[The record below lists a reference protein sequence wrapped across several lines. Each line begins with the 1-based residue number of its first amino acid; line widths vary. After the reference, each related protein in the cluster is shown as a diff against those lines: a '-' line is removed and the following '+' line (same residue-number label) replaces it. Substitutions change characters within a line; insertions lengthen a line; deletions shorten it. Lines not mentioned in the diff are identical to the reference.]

1 MLHEDIYRL
10 CVRAV
15 QRTRSNAIEIEDLG
29 GVLRDEILSM
39 VADSEV
45 PAMALKWSKTLN
57 PTPMDAMNAVQY
69 MKFNEP
75 YSSMLLYQMTFDN
88 IDEIY
93 YHNPNEILRQAIADG
108 ISPD

>member
-1 MLHEDIYRL
+1 M
-10 CVRAV
+10 
-15 QRTRSNAIEIEDLG
+15 EDLG

-75 YSSMLLYQMTFDN
+75 YGSMLLYQMTFDH
-88 IDEIY
+88 IDEVY
-93 YHNPNEILRQAIADG
+93 YHNPNEILHQAIADG